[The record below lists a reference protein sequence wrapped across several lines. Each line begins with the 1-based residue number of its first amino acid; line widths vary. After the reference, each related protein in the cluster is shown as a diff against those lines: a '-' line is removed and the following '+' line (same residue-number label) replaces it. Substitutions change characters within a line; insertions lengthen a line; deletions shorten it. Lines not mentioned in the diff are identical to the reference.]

1 MIRVHTNHINNSDSF
16 LKPIKEG
23 YELTERD
30 KQRAYMLLGLIKKKV
45 KYKQQDLFRDKEKNI
60 SGSVL
65 LENIEDVV
73 REEGKEY
80 RFAQEWLFLL
90 ENPELIE
97 ALKSLSYYNQEL
109 LWLLFVEEK
118 TQKEIAEKFQVSP
131 ASVSQA
137 KKRAYKKIRSFMK
150 ERGD

>member
-1 MIRVHTNHINNSDSF
+1 MHTNHINNSDSF
-16 LKPIKEG
+16 LKPMKEG
-23 YELTERD
+23 YDLTERD

-60 SGSVL
+60 SGNVL

-80 RFAQEWLFLL
+80 RFTKEWVFLL

-97 ALKSLSYYNQEL
+97 ALEKLSYYNQEL

-137 KKRAYKKIRSFMK
+137 KKRAYEQVRAFMK

>member
-1 MIRVHTNHINNSDSF
+1 M
-16 LKPIKEG
+16 KEG
-23 YELTERD
+23 YDLTERD

-60 SGSVL
+60 SGNVL

-80 RFAQEWLFLL
+80 RFTKEWVFLL

-97 ALKSLSYYNQEL
+97 ALEKLSYYNQEL

-137 KKRAYKKIRSFMK
+137 KKRAYEQVRSFMK

>member
-1 MIRVHTNHINNSDSF
+1 M
-16 LKPIKEG
+16 KEG
-23 YELTERD
+23 YDLTERD

-60 SGSVL
+60 SGNVL

-80 RFAQEWLFLL
+80 RFTKEWVFLL

-97 ALKSLSYYNQEL
+97 ALEKLSYYNQEL

-137 KKRAYKKIRSFMK
+137 KKRAYEQVRAFMK